1 MASLV
6 NMTAH
11 ERQVFFAD
19 DVSIVSGD
27 NSVQEYEEKYT
38 DVAETCGGMSLE
50 EIISSKDKR
59 TQHTYLRVPIEE
71 SCLSTKLGRIGTEK
85 IIDEVCEDIVP
96 RLAEGALE
104 ITRNMWHASI
114 NDTFEAARESCT
126 GADVTAAEC
135 FTELLEAVTTLVQ
148 IRLSVNVPE
157 REQVIRSLLTK
168 ALEPGGKLCTA
179 VDADTLENGA
189 CVSVLEEKQCA
200 ACERREATVGGTLP
214 SPSKSMSSWPSSSAQ
229 GGFLALAGS
238 EMRGRH
244 VNR

>member
-168 ALEPGGKLCTA
+168 A
-179 VDADTLENGA
+179 
-189 CVSVLEEKQCA
+189 
-200 ACERREATVGGTLP
+200 
-214 SPSKSMSSWPSSSAQ
+214 
-229 GGFLALAGS
+229 
-238 EMRGRH
+238 
-244 VNR
+244 